1 MSPKKITRLALIV
14 AGISVLGI
22 AGMLVARPAWGLLN
36 WWPAWGVVLALIL
49 LIISFLRGAYLTA
62 QKRVEMV
69 DLLNDCYTGVP
80 AGADEAMNGEAV
92 RR

>member
-14 AGISVLGI
+14 AVVSILGMI
-22 AGMLVARPAWGLLN
+22 VMAVIRPEWGLLN
-36 WWPAWGVVLALIL
+36 WWPAMGLGLSIL
-49 LIISFLRGAYLTA
+49 LLIVSFLRGAYLTA

-69 DLLNDCYTGVP
+69 DMLNDCYTGVP
-80 AGADEAMNGEAV
+80 AGKM